1 MWFTINIEQT
11 HFFSLSFKVAS
22 YLSSFISHYFPVQN
36 SLSTRFVT
44 ILLSQTYRLTHTNIL
59 PYAYTLLI
67 LVSVMLCHY
76 FFYLKCFPFFSI
88 GNSIRASLTSL
99 IVHFVIH
106 LFIPLIIIK
115 YQKTWVLCG
124 LERSMIYDFCPKV
137 VIIKLGR

>member
-22 YLSSFISHYFPVQN
+22 YLSFFISHYFPVQN

-44 ILLSQTYRLTHTNIL
+44 ILLSQTYRLTHTNIP

-88 GNSIRASLTSL
+88 GNSIRASLTFNLTYCS
-99 IVHFVIH
+99 FCYS
-106 LFIPLIIIK
+106 FIYSINN
-115 YQKTWVLCG
+115 YQISK
-124 LERSMIYDFCPKV
+124 D
-137 VIIKLGR
+137 LGAVWARKKHDIWFLP